1 MNDVPLVK
9 ANNIHDIN
17 TSIIAIKKQL
27 KQLNEA
33 VGLIDMPT
41 IDTSI
46 FVKKSEVVDVV
57 EEGNMNPVTSNAV
70 VPVDEVT
77 SGNMQSVSSNAVSKA
92 LSYSTTEH
100 FTGKYWTD
108 GKKIYSRAIVEEISS
123 YNDISQRRDFNKI
136 INDVTI
142 NKITGVYGYWQSLAG
157 DMIGRQVDFGSTQ
170 IGGDLGVLWTSSF
183 LQTGSR
189 IEFFAFLDKNNYAVT
204 RILLDISIEYTKT
217 TN

>member
-77 SGNMQSVSSNAVSKA
+77 SGNMQSVTSNAVAKC
-92 LSYSTTEH
+92 LSYSETPIKV
-100 FTGKYWTD
+100 GKWD
-108 GKKIYSRAIVEEISS
+108 GVS
-123 YNDISQRRDFNKI
+123 
-136 INDVTI
+136 DVYKLACRFPIPQNGTSGMI
-142 NKITGVYGYWQSLAG
+142 PNYQNLLAG
-157 DMIGRQVDFGSTQ
+157 KAIITVSGSYTANGIYFPINGCWDASFTWGLSVFVDNN
-170 IGGDLGVLWTSSF
+170 GGINYNVGTA
-183 LQTGSR
+183 SR
-189 IEFFAFLDKNNYAVT
+189 IYEGYAFVNIYYV
-204 RILLDISIEYTKT
+204 
-217 TN
+217 

>member
-46 FVKKSEVVDVV
+46 FVKKSEVVDVI

-77 SGNMQSVSSNAVSKA
+77 SGNIHSVTSNAV
-92 LSYSTTEH
+92 YN
-100 FTGKYWTD
+100 
-108 GKKIYSRAIVEEISS
+108 AIV
-123 YNDISQRRDFNKI
+123 NNKI
-136 INDVTI
+136 KKMDFQKTENTTTGY
-142 NKITGVYGYWQSLAG
+142 NMITFNV
-157 DMIGRQVDFGSTQ
+157 
-170 IGGDLGVLWTSSF
+170 GDLRNKNVLFFTALNYHPAIGLLGQPIFNSSSF
-183 LQTGSR
+183 EVYLPAMYNSQALNEG
-189 IEFFAFLDKNNYAVT
+189 FLLSAYYYDY
-204 RILLDISIEYTKT
+204 Y
-217 TN
+217 

>member
-92 LSYSTTEH
+92 LSYATEEH
-100 FTGKYWTD
+100 FTGKYYYD
-108 GKKIYSRAIVEEISS
+108 GKPIFERVFLLEHLVNSGDEVR
-123 YNDISQRRDFNKI
+123 F
-136 INDVTI
+136 DVS
-142 NKITGVYGYWQSLAG
+142 NVLDYITK
-157 DMIGRQVDFGSTQ
+157 VDFITSKIVGANIWQFFHQGAWGTGFDWMITYYRENNQ
-170 IGGDLGVLWTSSF
+170 LVIKYGTAYVNWNFVLQVS
-183 LQTGSR
+183 
-189 IEFFAFLDKNNYAVT
+189 V
-204 RILLDISIEYTKT
+204 EYTKY
-217 TN
+217 